1 MKKLVVLSI
10 VPVLA
15 LVLLA
20 GCVTGNK
27 MTDEEQVMQQT
38 KAFVADVLAV
48 NADNILNYVSEDF
61 SHREVPTK
69 ARLAEYIQEARDKG
83 QIEELPEMIKDY
95 DGQIDL
101 AEAVVTMDKEK
112 GTASVYPIDA
122 SASIGSVSAEL
133 IFKKDPDK
141 VWRIV
146 EVNIDGI

>member
-1 MKKLVVLSI
+1 MKRLAVLSI

-15 LVLLA
+15 LTLLA

-27 MTDEEQVMQQT
+27 MTDEEQVMMQT

-61 SHREVPTK
+61 SHREVPNK

-101 AEAVVTMDKEK
+101 SEAVVTMDAEN

-122 SASIGSVSAEL
+122 SASIGSVAAEL

>member
-1 MKKLVVLSI
+1 MKKHAILYVL
-10 VPVLA
+10 PVLA

-38 KAFVADVLAV
+38 NAFVADVLAV

-61 SHREVPTK
+61 SHREVPNK

-83 QIEELPEMIKDY
+83 QIEELPDMIKDY

-101 AEAVVTMDKEK
+101 TEAVVTMDAEK

-122 SASIGSVSAEL
+122 SASIGSVAAEL
-133 IFKKDPDK
+133 VFKKDPDK